1 MIGTNQSKFK
11 QMGDGYIWVIEYI
24 EIWLNWKKDG
34 EKERKNDQKG
44 RKKRWKSNV
53 DIYSPVREVQTERN

>member
-34 EKERKNDQKG
+34 EKERMT
-44 RKKRWKSNV
+44 RKA
-53 DIYSPVREVQTERN
+53 ERKDERVM